1 MTKFDLTWFQERK
14 GKEIIRMYKG
24 NETKVT
30 ILKEKGEDY
39 AKYFH
44 DLQNEGFTF
53 RDTGENIAASSYNFD
68 LPEVESK
75 PVTKPRIS
83 ISDNLCLACE
93 A

>member
-24 NETKVT
+24 NETRVT

-53 RDTGENIAASSYNFD
+53 KDTGENIAAASYNFE
-68 LPEVESK
+68 LPEVENK
-75 PVTKPRIS
+75 VAARPRIS
-83 ISDNLCLACE
+83 VSDSRCIACE
-93 A
+93 G